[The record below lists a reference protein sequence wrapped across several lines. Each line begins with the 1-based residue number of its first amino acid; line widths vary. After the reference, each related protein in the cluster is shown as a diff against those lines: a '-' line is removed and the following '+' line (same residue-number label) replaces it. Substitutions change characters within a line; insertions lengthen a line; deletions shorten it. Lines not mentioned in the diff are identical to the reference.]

1 MQQRIGK
8 FKNDLKKG
16 KIFILD
22 GAVGTEIY
30 RRGAKTPG
38 ALWSAQVLLKNP
50 QLVKQIHQDYI
61 KAGAQIITTNT
72 FSTKER
78 AFRKVGLA
86 GKGRETTLLACQVA
100 RQAEEESGKDVLI
113 AGSVAPLEDCY
124 SPELV
129 PPDDELKKEHLE
141 YAKNLKEGGVDF
153 LLAET
158 MISLRE
164 IKAVCEAAK
173 MVGLPLAVSFCCDEK
188 GNLLS
193 GEKLSDAVRL
203 VEKYQP
209 LFLSLNCMSIDLIG
223 KVLKKL
229 RRLTKLPIAIYAQG
243 DGKPGSDQGW
253 IFTGNNGS
261 EKYFAYAKQWLQDG
275 AQIIGGCC
283 GTNPEYISKLTNMM
297 AMMQTLKREVYS

>member
-1 MQQRIGK
+1 MTKRVK
-8 FKNDLKKG
+8 NFKNGLKGG

-22 GAVGTEIY
+22 GAMGTEIY

-38 ALWSAQVLLKNP
+38 TLWSAQVLLKNP
-50 QLVKQIHQDYI
+50 GLVKRIHKDYI
-61 KAGAQIITTNT
+61 NAGAQIITTNT

-78 AFRKVGLA
+78 AFRKVGMA
-86 GKGRETTLLACQVA
+86 GKGREVTLLACKLA
-100 RQAEEESGKDVLI
+100 RQAREESGKDDVLI

-141 YAKNLKEGGVDF
+141 YAKSLKDGGVDF

-164 IKAVCEAAK
+164 IKAVCDASK
-173 MVGLPLAVSFCCDEK
+173 KVGLPIAAGFCCNKD

-193 GEKLSDAVRL
+193 GEKLTDAVGL
-203 VEKYQP
+203 VEKHNP
-209 LFLSLNCMSIDLIG
+209 LFLSLNCMSIDLIS
-223 KVLKKL
+223 KALKKL
-229 RRLTKLPIAIYAQG
+229 RRLTKLPIAVYAQG
-243 DGKPGSDQGW
+243 DGQPSDDQGW
-253 IFTGNNGS
+253 KFEGNS
-261 EKYFAYAKQWLQDG
+261 KPEIYSKYAREWLKDG

-283 GTNPEYISKLTNMM
+283 GTNPDYIKNLVII
-297 AMMQTLKREVYS
+297 L